1 MKLIFAPDP
10 LEISSPSIF
19 LAGSIDNGA
28 AIDWQ
33 TSVTAAFADTNYT
46 VLNPRRPDWDDRWSQ
61 DASDRQF
68 NQQVTW
74 ELDALD
80 AADLILFYIAPGSAS
95 PISLLELGLYARSKK
110 VIMCCPPGFYRKGNV
125 DIVCQR
131 YGIMQIPDISD
142 KSLDLVKMIV
152 KEITTR
158 I

>member
-19 LAGSIDNGA
+19 LAGSIDNCS

-46 VLNPRRPDWDDRWSQ
+46 VLNPRRPDWDDSWSQ

-131 YGIMQIPDISD
+131 YGIMQIPDISE
-142 KSLDLVKMIV
+142 KSLDLVKMILGV
-152 KEITTR
+152 ITTR

>member
-19 LAGSIDNGA
+19 LAGSIDNGT

-46 VLNPRRPDWDDRWSQ
+46 VLNPRRPDWDDSWSQ
-61 DASDRQF
+61 DASDRRF

-142 KSLDLVKMIV
+142 KSVDLVKMILGV
-152 KEITTR
+152 ITTR

>member
-10 LEISSPSIF
+10 LEISSPSVF
-19 LAGSIDNGA
+19 LAGSIDNGS

-46 VLNPRRPDWDDRWSQ
+46 VLNPRRPDRDDSWSQ

-142 KSLDLVKMIV
+142 KSLDLVKMILGV
-152 KEITTR
+152 ITTR

>member
-10 LEISSPSIF
+10 LEIPSPSIF
-19 LAGSIDNGA
+19 LAGSIDNGT

-46 VLNPRRPDWDDRWSQ
+46 VLNPRRPDWDDSWAQ

-68 NQQVTW
+68 NQHVTW

-142 KSLDLVKMIV
+142 KSLDLVKMILGV
-152 KEITTR
+152 ITTR

>member
-19 LAGSIDNGA
+19 LAGSIDNGS

-33 TSVTAAFADTNYT
+33 TSVTAALADTNYT
-46 VLNPRRPDWDDRWSQ
+46 VLNPRRPDWDDSWSQ

-80 AADLILFYIAPGSAS
+80 AADLILFI
-95 PISLLELGLYARSKK
+95 
-110 VIMCCPPGFYRKGNV
+110 
-125 DIVCQR
+125 
-131 YGIMQIPDISD
+131 
-142 KSLDLVKMIV
+142 
-152 KEITTR
+152 
-158 I
+158 